1 MSLGTLDWILLA
13 VLLLSMLIGLW
24 RGLVVEVLSVLGWIA
39 AFVVAQMFA
48 STVGQ
53 WLPMQ
58 GDVPQLR
65 YATGFVLAFVGT
77 LMAST
82 LLAWLVRKMLAS
94 VGLSGLDR
102 LLGAAF
108 GAVRGAIIL
117 LAITTVVLMTPMKNN
132 EGWRQSIGAGVLS
145 TVLKGL
151 KPVLPDELG
160 KFISAAAMLQVQR
173 GCVCVES

>member
-1 MSLGTLDWILLA
+1 MSLGTLDWIFLGL
-13 VLLLSMLIGLW
+13 LLLSMLIGVW
-24 RGLVVEVLSVLGWIA
+24 RGLVVEVLSVIGWIA

-65 YATGFVLAFVGT
+65 YAAGFVLAFIGT
-77 LMAST
+77 LMASV

-108 GAVRGAIIL
+108 GVVRGAIIL
-117 LAITTVVLMTPMKNN
+117 LAVTTVVLMTPMRSSNV
-132 EGWRQSIGAGVLS
+132 WQQSVCAGVLS

-160 KFISAAAMLQVQR
+160 KFISAAAMPQLQR

>member
-1 MSLGTLDWILLA
+1 MSIGTLDWIFLA

-48 STVGQ
+48 TTVGQ

-65 YATGFVLAFVGT
+65 YAAGFVLAFIGT

-108 GAVRGAIIL
+108 GLVRGAIIL
-117 LAITTVVLMTPMKNN
+117 LAVATVVLMTPMKNN
-132 EGWRQSIGAGVLS
+132 EGWKQSIGAGVLS

-151 KPVLPDELG
+151 KLVLPDELG
-160 KFISAAAMLQVQR
+160 KFISAASLPQLQR

>member
-24 RGLVVEVLSVLGWIA
+24 RGLMVEMLSVLGWIA

-48 STVGQ
+48 TPLGQ
-53 WLPMQ
+53 WLPMD
-58 GDVPQLR
+58 GAVPQLR
-65 YATGFVLAFVGT
+65 YAAGFALAFIGT
-77 LMAST
+77 LIVST
-82 LLAWLVRKMLAS
+82 LVGWLAKKMLAS

-108 GAVRGAIIL
+108 GLVRGAIIL
-117 LAITTVVLMTPMKNN
+117 LAVTTVVLMTPMRSSDA
-132 EGWRQSIGAGVLS
+132 WSQSMGAGVLS

-151 KPVLPDELG
+151 KPALPDELG
-160 KFISAAAMLQVQR
+160 KFISAAAMLQLQR
-173 GCVCVES
+173 G

>member
-1 MSLGTLDWILLA
+1 MNIGTLDLILLA
-13 VLLLSMLIGLW
+13 VLLLSMLIGVW

-48 STVGQ
+48 TTVGQ

-65 YATGFVLAFVGT
+65 YAAGFALVFIGA
-77 LMAST
+77 LMASS
-82 LLAWLVRKMLAS
+82 LLAWLVKKMLAS

-108 GAVRGAIIL
+108 GLVRGAIIL
-117 LAITTVVLMTPMKNN
+117 LAVATVVLMTPMKTNAS
-132 EGWRQSIGAGVLS
+132 WQQSIGAGVLS

-160 KFISAAAMLQVQR
+160 KFISAAQLPQLQR

>member
-1 MSLGTLDWILLA
+1 MSLGTFDWILLA

-48 STVGQ
+48 TTVGQ
-53 WLPMQ
+53 WLPME
-58 GDVPQLR
+58 GSVPQLR
-65 YATGFVLAFVGT
+65 YAAGFVLAFVGT
-77 LMAST
+77 LIASSV
-82 LLAWLVRKMLAS
+82 LGWVAKKMLAS

-108 GAVRGAIIL
+108 GLVRGAIIL
-117 LAITTVVLMTPMKNN
+117 LAVTTVVLMTPMKNN
-132 EGWRQSIGAGVLS
+132 NAWQQSVGAGVLS
-145 TVLKGL
+145 TLLKGL

-160 KFISAAAMLQVQR
+160 KFISAAAMPQLQR